1 MANAVD
7 TRTGMLDTLSKLDTY
22 VKRKLDH
29 TKMLDPFQ
37 SLGPMKNVLVDS
49 DDNVASSFEP
59 INL

>member
-1 MANAVD
+1 
-7 TRTGMLDTLSKLDTY
+7 MLDTLSKLDTY